1 MTLNELEKQAKLAL
15 EKDEFQQSI
24 ELYQQCLEINSNSIN
39 YYWYLGLSYLLA
51 NQPTE
56 AQEVWMSVILEL
68 QLSSDKEDTENSINQ
83 LTQLLKH
90 EAQTRYNQ
98 GKLQQSVV
106 LYQVLLEF
114 LAEDPI
120 IAYHLAQIL
129 LKLGQE
135 KEAVTYLK
143 IATQQQP
150 NFREAWKLL
159 GDTSINLG
167 ETKTAIKAYRKL
179 EKLGDQNYVIFR
191 ELGLALEVEGEY
203 QEAIKAYQKSLEINP
218 HDPGTQLRLATILP
232 VIPQSNPEIEQARAR
247 FKTEINQLLQ
257 NPIRLQSPLQEVKKT
272 TFFLAYHGQLNIEL
286 QKQVSQVYE
295 KACPSLVWVAPH
307 CQEKRQTSKHQ
318 KIKIG
323 FFSTYF
329 RHHTIAKLNRGLIAN
344 LSREKFKIT
353 VFSPPQTHDRYRDF
367 IQKKVDRF
375 ITVPKNLEVAR
386 NKISTQELD
395 ILFYPEIGMDFFT
408 YLLAFS
414 RLAPIQCVTW
424 GHPMTTGIKNIDYF
438 FSSVAL
444 EPENPQNNYT
454 ETLICLENLSPY
466 YYPLSL
472 PESLQKT
479 RSELGLPE
487 NNHLYICPQSLF
499 KLHPDFDLTLSAIL
513 HADPLGKIILLN
525 GGKENYTKLL
535 KKRFEQT
542 IPDVIDQIII
552 LPRLSEADFLNL
564 VLQADVMLDP
574 IYFGGGNTTYEAL
587 GLGTPVVTLPG
598 NHLRSRISYGC
609 YQQMDFLDCVAHNI
623 EEYINIAV
631 NIGTNPEYRQII
643 SQRILAQN
651 YKLFQNQEALEEM
664 EQQLLKLCPAN
675 S

>member
-1 MTLNELEKQAKLAL
+1 
-15 EKDEFQQSI
+15 
-24 ELYQQCLEINSNSIN
+24 
-39 YYWYLGLSYLLA
+39 
-51 NQPTE
+51 
-56 AQEVWMSVILEL
+56 
-68 QLSSDKEDTENSINQ
+68 
-83 LTQLLKH
+83 
-90 EAQTRYNQ
+90 
-98 GKLQQSVV
+98 
-106 LYQVLLEF
+106 
-114 LAEDPI
+114 
-120 IAYHLAQIL
+120 
-129 LKLGQE
+129 
-135 KEAVTYLK
+135 
-143 IATQQQP
+143 
-150 NFREAWKLL
+150 
-159 GDTSINLG
+159 
-167 ETKTAIKAYRKL
+167 
-179 EKLGDQNYVIFR
+179 
-191 ELGLALEVEGEY
+191 
-203 QEAIKAYQKSLEINP
+203 
-218 HDPGTQLRLATILP
+218 
-232 VIPQSNPEIEQARAR
+232 
-247 FKTEINQLLQ
+247 
-257 NPIRLQSPLQEVKKT
+257 
-272 TFFLAYHGQLNIEL
+272 
-286 QKQVSQVYE
+286 
-295 KACPSLVWVAPH
+295 
-307 CQEKRQTSKHQ
+307 
-318 KIKIG
+318 
-323 FFSTYF
+323 
-329 RHHTIAKLNRGLIAN
+329 
-344 LSREKFKIT
+344 
-353 VFSPPQTHDRYRDF
+353 
-367 IQKKVDRF
+367 
-375 ITVPKNLEVAR
+375 
-386 NKISTQELD
+386 
-395 ILFYPEIGMDFFT
+395 MDFFT

-424 GHPMTTGIKNIDYF
+424 GHPMTTAIKNIDYF

-444 EPENPQNNYT
+444 EPENPKNNYI

-499 KLHPDFDLTLSAIL
+499 KLHPDFDLILSAIL

-525 GGKENYTKLL
+525 GGKENYSKLL

-598 NHLRSRISYGC
+598 NHLRSRISYAC

-643 SQRILAQN
+643 SQTILAKN
-651 YKLFQNQEALEEM
+651 YKLFQNQEALKEM